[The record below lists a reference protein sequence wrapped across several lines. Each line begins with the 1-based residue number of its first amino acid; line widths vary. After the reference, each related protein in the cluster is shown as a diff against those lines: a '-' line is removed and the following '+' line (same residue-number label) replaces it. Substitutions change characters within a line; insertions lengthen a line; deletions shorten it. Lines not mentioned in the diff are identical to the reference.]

1 VNANTIVGILN
12 VISALV
18 LALILILDTGWRQ
31 THTGAAILFIVII
44 LGNLIFAFGNLV
56 VVPRVK

>member
-1 VNANTIVGILN
+1 VNANTIAGILN
-12 VISALV
+12 IITALV

-31 THTGAAILFIVII
+31 THKGTAIFFIVLI

-56 VVPRVK
+56 VVPRAK